1 MYTELAKKSNMPQ
14 HFIKVREDFFC
25 AHCRQPVFGDG
36 YTNHCPHCLI
46 SKHVDELIPG
56 DRKSQCG
63 GLMKPIATQI
73 KSGRF
78 IVFHRCSLCNKM
90 TRNQAAK
97 NDNVELLIEL
107 STKPVKTLNR

>member
-1 MYTELAKKSNMPQ
+1 MSTHFKK
-14 HFIKVREDFFC
+14 VTEDFICEFC
-25 AHCRQPVFGDG
+25 YRVVKGDG

-56 DRKSQCG
+56 DRKSTCG
-63 GLMKPIATQI
+63 GLMKPIASQI

-78 IVFHRCSLCNKM
+78 IVFHRCTKCNKM
-90 TRNQAAK
+90 TRNKAGK

-107 STKPVKTLNR
+107 STKPVKTPNQ